1 MEIANKVAELM
12 RCSSHVVALTGA
24 GISTESGIPDYRGSR
39 GLWTKD
45 PSAEER
51 AYDAYRVFTK
61 DPVRYWREGYGT
73 HPLYDDFLAARPNRG
88 HLSLARLER
97 MGIVQ
102 CTITQN
108 IDDLHRRAGSKCVI
122 EYHGNAMML
131 RCVVCH
137 ARERRE
143 RHTSTIVAETP
154 PLCPSCAAPMKSD
167 VVHFGEPIPADTVE
181 KSHEEMAK
189 TDMLLICGTSAV
201 VHPFASLPLLARSR
215 HGDAVT
221 MVEIN
226 RSDTPLSSVVDY
238 PIRASTSDTL
248 ETIASHM

>member
-1 MEIANKVAELM
+1 MDIANKVAELM
-12 RCSSHVVALTGA
+12 RSSSHVVALTGA
-24 GISTESGIPDYRGSR
+24 GISTGSGIPDYRGSR
-39 GLWTKD
+39 GIWTKD

-61 DPVRYWREGYGT
+61 DPVRYWSEGYGT
-73 HPLYDDFLAARPNRG
+73 HPLYDDFVSSRPNRG

-108 IDDLHRRAGSKCVI
+108 IDDLHRRAGSNSLI

-131 RCVVCH
+131 RCVACR
-137 ARERRE
+137 ARERRD
-143 RHTSTIVAETP
+143 RHESTIDAKRP
-154 PLCPSCAAPMKSD
+154 PLCPSCGAPMKSD

-181 KSHEEMAK
+181 KSHEEVAK
-189 TDMLLICGTSAV
+189 ADMLLICGTSAV
-201 VHPFASLPLLARSR
+201 VHPFASLPLLARR
-215 HGDAVT
+215 HHGNAVT

-226 RSDTPLSSVVDY
+226 HSDTPLSTMVDY

-248 ETIASHM
+248 EAIASLI